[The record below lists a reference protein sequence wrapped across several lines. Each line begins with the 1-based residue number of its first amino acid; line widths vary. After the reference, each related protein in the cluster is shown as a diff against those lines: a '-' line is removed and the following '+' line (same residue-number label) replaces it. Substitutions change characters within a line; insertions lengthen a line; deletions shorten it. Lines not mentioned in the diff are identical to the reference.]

1 MKKASKI
8 FGGLIFL
15 YYICI
20 TKEKIKINNYFMD
33 YMNLKQGDVIVI
45 HWKNERIIAIFDK
58 YMYGYNSI
66 RICCD
71 LHEYHREDGYLCTE
85 AERLHSFEFGLD
97 NITYRKA
104 SEGEKNRIY
113 NAIGKK
119 FVKHDENWYKHFT
132 DSSYFDIQ
140 DYLFDIFC
148 IDVKEYDDDL
158 IYPDFINEIHTYI
171 WDQLCQAMGVH
182 NTVEDKPEMVN
193 KQAFIEKAVK
203 YFEAN
208 FPDIENVGGCYK
220 ESFINNFRKIMD
232 E

>member
-1 MKKASKI
+1 
-8 FGGLIFL
+8 
-15 YYICI
+15 
-20 TKEKIKINNYFMD
+20 MD

-113 NAIGKK
+113 NAIGKNLLSMMK
-119 FVKHDENWYKHFT
+119 IGIN
-132 DSSYFDIQ
+132 IQ

-171 WDQLCQAMGVH
+171 WDQLCQAMGCSDNSENEQEMINKRKFTEKVLQWIKSH
-182 NTVEDKPEMVN
+182 INDFKFKTISYADLWDQSDVELLITDFSTIDEM
-193 KQAFIEKAVK
+193 E
-203 YFEAN
+203 
-208 FPDIENVGGCYK
+208 D
-220 ESFINNFRKIMD
+220 SFRKMMEEQKMEIKTNIKIVWIFWIL
-232 E
+232 

>member
-1 MKKASKI
+1 
-8 FGGLIFL
+8 
-15 YYICI
+15 
-20 TKEKIKINNYFMD
+20 MD

-113 NAIGKK
+113 NAIGKNLLSMMK
-119 FVKHDENWYKHFT
+119 IGINISPIVH
-132 DSSYFDIQ
+132 I
-140 DYLFDIFC
+140 LIFK
-148 IDVKEYDDDL
+148 IIFL
-158 IYPDFINEIHTYI
+158 IYFVLMLKNMMMI
-171 WDQLCQAMGVH
+171 
-182 NTVEDKPEMVN
+182 
-193 KQAFIEKAVK
+193 
-203 YFEAN
+203 
-208 FPDIENVGGCYK
+208 
-220 ESFINNFRKIMD
+220 
-232 E
+232 

>member
-1 MKKASKI
+1 MKKSSKI

-20 TKEKIKINNYFMD
+20 TKEKIKNNNYFMD

-58 YMYGYNSI
+58 YMYGYNTI

-113 NAIGKK
+113 NAIGKIPLIHK
-119 FVKHDENWYKHFT
+119 IIYSLEAVY
-132 DSSYFDIQ
+132 
-140 DYLFDIFC
+140 YLF
-148 IDVKEYDDDL
+148 L
-158 IYPDFINEIHTYI
+158 S
-171 WDQLCQAMGVH
+171 
-182 NTVEDKPEMVN
+182 
-193 KQAFIEKAVK
+193 
-203 YFEAN
+203 
-208 FPDIENVGGCYK
+208 
-220 ESFINNFRKIMD
+220 SF
-232 E
+232 